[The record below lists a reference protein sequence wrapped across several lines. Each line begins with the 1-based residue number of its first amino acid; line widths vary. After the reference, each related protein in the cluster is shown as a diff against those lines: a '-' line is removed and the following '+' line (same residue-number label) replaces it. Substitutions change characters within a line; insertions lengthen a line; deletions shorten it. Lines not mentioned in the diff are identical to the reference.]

1 MFELEG
7 DVFSIFYR
15 ALVALGVY
23 ILITTASAGRTSDFS
38 LRKGFGPDLRA
49 RNIVADNRKIKPKP
63 MIIFG
68 SPRAKQKVS
77 VFVSLRSEQCAGRG

>member
-15 ALVALGVY
+15 ALVALGVS

-49 RNIVADNRKIKPKP
+49 RNIVADKPQNKTQTHDN
-63 MIIFG
+63 FRF
-68 SPRAKQKVS
+68 ST
-77 VFVSLRSEQCAGRG
+77 SETES